1 MSYDEDIEDILKK
14 LDTNIDGLS
23 DNIVKKRQLEF
34 GKNVLPRKKKDSLLK
49 IFVSQLFDP
58 IVILLIISIIISFIA
73 GEEIEAFAII
83 FIVMIDLIMG
93 TYQENKANNTAE
105 ALSKLIASKTKVI
118 RNKKTMTIYSEN
130 LVVGAE

>member
-1 MSYDEDIEDILKK
+1 MSYDEDIEYILKK

-73 GEEIEAFAII
+73 GEAIEAFAII
-83 FIVMIDLIMG
+83 FI
-93 TYQENKANNTAE
+93 
-105 ALSKLIASKTKVI
+105 
-118 RNKKTMTIYSEN
+118 
-130 LVVGAE
+130 